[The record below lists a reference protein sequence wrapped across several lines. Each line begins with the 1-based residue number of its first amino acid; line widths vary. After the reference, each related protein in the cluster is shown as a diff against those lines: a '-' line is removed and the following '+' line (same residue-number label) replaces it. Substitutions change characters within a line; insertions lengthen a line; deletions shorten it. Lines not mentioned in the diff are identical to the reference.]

1 MFWSWSGFRD
11 RGGEDRKGTGVGDE
25 TKLKPAGEVT
35 AGTAARILDLPIHEI
50 ERMCAEGKLR
60 ARRIGE
66 RGWYR
71 IEYVSVL
78 EWFAKEKQA

>member
-1 MFWSWSGFRD
+1 M
-11 RGGEDRKGTGVGDE
+11 GDE

-35 AGTAARILDLPIHEI
+35 AGTAARILGRPIHEI
-50 ERMCAEGKLR
+50 ERMCAEGNLR
-60 ARRIGE
+60 ARQIGE

-71 IEYVSVL
+71 IEYASVL